1 MEQRN
6 YRGLCL
12 DRYFLQETTDLII
25 MLKLP
30 RPVLAKSGIL
40 YQTEK
45 KSLACDSSSTANDFF
60 FFFFFSFDVANI
72 DANIDA
78 DRLR

>member
-1 MEQRN
+1 
-6 YRGLCL
+6 
-12 DRYFLQETTDLII
+12 

-60 FFFFFSFDVANI
+60 DIANI
-72 DANIDA
+72 DT